1 MALLTRPRGL
11 LLPLAAIS
19 LLWLAGAWTTAS
31 GAARRT
37 ARSACPQRTPSRRC
51 GNLLLDKGTS
61 AGHRLPVPAPTV
73 AGACANTAD
82 APAVGNLPAV
92 AAAVLCLIN
101 QQRAVAGLRPLR
113 GNARLAGAAQRHSDD
128 MARSGTFD
136 HVGSR
141 GDTFGARIGA
151 SGYLRSGRAVTAG
164 ENIAWVPARRS
175 TAGAMV
181 ADWMSSAEHRA
192 NILDPGFRDTGI
204 GLTLAPPSDFT
215 GGGRG
220 TTVTEDFGAL
230 H

>member
-1 MALLTRPRGL
+1 MALLKCPRGL
-11 LLPLAAIS
+11 LLPAAVIS
-19 LLWLAGAWTTAS
+19 LLWLSGAWTTAS
-31 GAARRT
+31 GTTRRT
-37 ARSACPQRTPSRRC
+37 ARPACKQGTHSRRC
-51 GNLLLDKGTS
+51 GNVLLDKGTS
-61 AGHRLPVPAPTV
+61 GAHRLALPAPLA
-73 AGACANTAD
+73 AGACANAAL
-82 APAVGNLPAV
+82 APQAGNLPLV

-101 QQRAVAGLRPLR
+101 QQRVGAGLRPLR
-113 GNARLAGAAQRHSDD
+113 ENARLGGAAQRHSDD

-141 GDTFGARIGA
+141 GDTFGARISA
-151 SGYLRSGRAVTAG
+151 SGYLQSGRAVTAG

-175 TAGAMV
+175 TAAAML
-181 ADWMSSAEHRA
+181 ADWMSSADHRA

-204 GLTLAPPSDFT
+204 GLTLAPPSGFT

>member
-1 MALLTRPRGL
+1 MAPLTRPQGF

-19 LLWLAGAWTTAS
+19 LLWMAGAWTAAS
-31 GAARRT
+31 GATRRT
-37 ARSACPQRTPSRRC
+37 ARSACTQRTHTRRC
-51 GNLLLDKGTS
+51 GNLLLDKSTS
-61 AGHRLPVPAPTV
+61 GAHRLALPTPTA
-73 AGACANTAD
+73 AGACANTAL
-82 APAVGNLPAV
+82 APQGANLPVV

-101 QQRAVAGLRPLR
+101 QQRAGADLRPLR
-113 GNARLAGAAQRHSDD
+113 DNARLAGAAQRHSDD

-136 HVGSR
+136 HVGSG

-151 SGYLRSGRAVTAG
+151 SGYLQSGRAVTAG

-181 ADWMSSAEHRA
+181 ADWMSSAEHRG

-204 GLTLAPPSDFT
+204 GLTLAPPSGFT